1 MKKRFYLDT
10 NIFVSLLIERDEKQ
24 DECKRLVE
32 KIKANKIK
40 AVTGNV
46 VLAELIWVLKS
57 FYGIKKIDVVEKI
70 KGILRLRGLRVID
83 NYQLSKSVEI
93 FEKKPVKYIDAMIAS
108 VEPIQEKKWVVVSF
122 DKDFDKIGVLRKE
135 PGEI

>member
-57 FYGIKKIDVVEKI
+57 FYE
-70 KGILRLRGLRVID
+70 
-83 NYQLSKSVEI
+83 
-93 FEKKPVKYIDAMIAS
+93 
-108 VEPIQEKKWVVVSF
+108 
-122 DKDFDKIGVLRKE
+122 
-135 PGEI
+135 

>member
-1 MKKRFYLDT
+1 M
-10 NIFVSLLIERDEKQ
+10 
-24 DECKRLVE
+24 
-32 KIKANKIK
+32 
-40 AVTGNV
+40 
-46 VLAELIWVLKS
+46 
-57 FYGIKKIDVVEKI
+57 
-70 KGILRLRGLRVID
+70 RLRGLRVID